1 MKEQVVDKNSLKTK
15 IVNPRLVYST
25 MLIIF
30 FVGNIGAAFRQ
41 DGLLFFKSLSTV
53 LYGVAILILLVPL
66 IRIQIIDRKY
76 RNIQPLMKITIA
88 GITAVKR
95 FRNGLK
101 AAFGIWLFFIVLM
114 IWADFKDGVSLV
126 EAIIENGYTLMNW
139 GFLAVL
145 LSVSYNLNET
155 YIYEEGVLSLVHF
168 SKWENIVG
176 YRWQKYPNKKGDSY
190 ASHLS

>member
-139 GFLAVL
+139 SFWIVI

-155 YIYEEGVLSLVHF
+155 YIYMKRE
-168 SKWENIVG
+168 
-176 YRWQKYPNKKGDSY
+176 Y
-190 ASHLS
+190 SHWCTFQNGRI